1 MDLMLDWTEVV
12 ALSVLIVGFGMAL
25 IAANALTVY
34 AVCFLM
40 GLLFG
45 RIWYRFRLSN
55 CMPLFFAVMAFFL
68 GFILG
73 GMYANMRVIA
83 LLLLAG
89 MLSSYWL
96 HTKKIIRTH

>member
-1 MDLMLDWTEVV
+1 MGLMLDWTEVV
-12 ALSVLIVGFGMAL
+12 TLMLLVIGFSMALVGQSVLIL
-25 IAANALTVY
+25 Y

-45 RIWYRFRLSN
+45 RIWYKFRLSN
-55 CMPLFFAVMAFFL
+55 CMPLFFAIMAFFL

-73 GMYANMRVIA
+73 GMYASMRIIA

-89 MLSSYWL
+89 MLSGYWL
-96 HTKKIIRTH
+96 HVKKIIRTH